1 MFIGI
6 YTTPYSYFY
15 WVMFKYLGVLIKYSE
30 NKIAQNLYRE
40 KNKKRQLVVA
50 IYLTTGIGIEVFC

>member
-15 WVMFKYLGVLIKYSE
+15 WVMFKYLGFLIKYSE
-30 NKIAQNLYRE
+30 NKIAQDLYRE
-40 KNKKRQLVVA
+40 TNKNRQLVVA
-50 IYLTTGIGIEVFC
+50 I